1 MLLKSHA
8 VFNSTYFVREFILR
22 IKHSQSGL
30 RLQQE
35 MRIEPMEALPEF
47 LTVEESHQVDAAL
60 LTSRSKFTVR
70 VSLYALRSLK
80 AIAQS
85 RGSSIAALD
94 HSAIAQWIAQDPSLQ
109 GQLDDQFRGF
119 FTQLVTASLKPLQQI
134 AAQRPIEQID
144 TQQVIA
150 WFEQQDRLQ

>member
-1 MLLKSHA
+1 
-8 VFNSTYFVREFILR
+8 
-22 IKHSQSGL
+22 
-30 RLQQE
+30 
-35 MRIEPMEALPEF
+35 MEALPEF

-85 RGSSIAALD
+85 RGSTIAALD
-94 HSAIAQWIAQDPSLQ
+94 PASIAQWIAQDPSLQ

-134 AAQRPIEQID
+134 AAQRPIEEID

-150 WFEQQDRLQ
+150 WFEQQDRL